1 MLRMTSQ
8 GGKWF
13 LIVGGGSPAPKINGF
28 KLKLRADIHMSVCL
42 WHANE
47 NETGKLETL
56 DSRTPFCADPI
67 PKTDQYGT

>member
-28 KLKLRADIHMSVCL
+28 KL
-42 WHANE
+42 
-47 NETGKLETL
+47 
-56 DSRTPFCADPI
+56 
-67 PKTDQYGT
+67 